1 MKILVVADE
10 REMSIEAARI
20 IGALVRTETGCRF
33 RASYRFDAARHV
45 QRTRTHAS

>member
-20 IGALVRTETGCRF
+20 IGALVRTKPD
-33 RASYRFDAARHV
+33 ASNG
-45 QRTRTHAS
+45 S